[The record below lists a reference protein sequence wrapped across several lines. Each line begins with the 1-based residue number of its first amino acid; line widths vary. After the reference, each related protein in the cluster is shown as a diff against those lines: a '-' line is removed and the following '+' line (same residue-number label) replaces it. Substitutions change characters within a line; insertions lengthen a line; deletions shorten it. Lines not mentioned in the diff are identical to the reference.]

1 MKRAKLLYEL
11 FLVVLVVVGAFSLA
25 GLPLF

>member
-1 MKRAKLLYEL
+1 MKRAKWLYEF

-25 GLPLF
+25 GMPLF

>member
-1 MKRAKLLYEL
+1 MKRAKWLYEL

-25 GLPLF
+25 GMPLF

>member
-1 MKRAKLLYEL
+1 MKRAKRLYEL

-25 GLPLF
+25 GMPLF

>member
-25 GLPLF
+25 GMPLF